1 MKAKLFLGI
10 LLAGIMGLASCSD
23 FLDETPDKSGSAY
36 IYHMDQLYG
45 MMGSIDLYLLGGA
58 SESSI
63 SYGFVNDY
71 WGEQVYLNDAVEFD
85 PEFYVLGMKSGSNA
99 YDIYSWNNEQLQDQ
113 YTMGLTWRPSWDRIY
128 RFNTVLENLDLVQ
141 QTTQAVH
148 DQVKGEA
155 FFGRAYYHFI
165 LLVQYSLWDEDAPG
179 IGYRDNTTAGEVP
192 ERQTVGYTL
201 GRIYADLDSAQI
213 ALTAAGRT
221 SFDIETNFRPTV
233 PTVQAFRARVD
244 LYRGNYES
252 ALQNATAALNAY
264 NVLEDFKNNPEYT
277 LYPSTEIYVLDET
290 NSHVVDTIKTYTM
303 MDLNN
308 RRAEAVAE
316 YTEFYLPSMT
326 KENYY
331 GRIPISEKFYNLW
344 DRDNDARWLHF
355 YSSYSPLLSASGAV
369 TTETLINGTDTTVLY
384 PCINYET
391 QQWLNKQPWS
401 CHNYRRFYCNAAGS
415 LLGMTTAEMYLIK
428 AECEARAG
436 NTGAA
441 AEDLKTLRRTRFYD
455 QTAAED
461 VQGTVQEVLDERS
474 REMGTVWRFFDIKR
488 LNGAENA
495 GISISREIL
504 TDPTDLNSVTILEVA
519 PNDPRWALPF
529 YNIEAELM
537 GWEQNPGWD

>member
-201 GRIYADLDSAQI
+201 GRIYTDLDSAQI

-221 SFDIETNFRPTV
+221 SFDIEKYYYSTI
-233 PTVQAFRARVD
+233 
-244 LYRGNYES
+244 
-252 ALQNATAALNAY
+252 
-264 NVLEDFKNNPEYT
+264 VLEELAGKKADDGSYDYT
-277 LYPSTEIYVLDET
+277 DLERYGADE
-290 NSHVVDTIKTYTM
+290 VGVEDGLTM
-303 MDLNN
+303 
-308 RRAEAVAE
+308 
-316 YTEFYLPSMT
+316 
-326 KENYY
+326 
-331 GRIPISEKFYNLW
+331 
-344 DRDNDARWLHF
+344 
-355 YSSYSPLLSASGAV
+355 
-369 TTETLINGTDTTVLY
+369 TLI
-384 PCINYET
+384 
-391 QQWLNKQPWS
+391 
-401 CHNYRRFYCNAAGS
+401 
-415 LLGMTTAEMYLIK
+415 
-428 AECEARAG
+428 
-436 NTGAA
+436 
-441 AEDLKTLRRTRFYD
+441 
-455 QTAAED
+455 
-461 VQGTVQEVLDERS
+461 
-474 REMGTVWRFFDIKR
+474 
-488 LNGAENA
+488 
-495 GISISREIL
+495 SIL
-504 TDPTDLNSVTILEVA
+504 
-519 PNDPRWALPF
+519 
-529 YNIEAELM
+529 
-537 GWEQNPGWD
+537 